1 MKDKLTKGE
10 MKKTTGG
17 GEEIGIGLDAGWECL
32 DCGNWWTAKIT
43 DIQTE
48 CPKCGSTHIRQSI
61 L

>member
-1 MKDKLTKGE
+1 MEDKLTKEE

-32 DCGNWWTAKIT
+32 DCRNWWTAKIT